1 MDNVVTTTF
10 AFEGDGNVRE
20 YVGGYEDWL
29 RQRPAPPPPPA
40 ASRAADPRPSAP
52 ADSRAAATLTSK
64 KLSYKEQRELE
75 ALPIEI
81 EALEAEEQAL
91 NARIAGPE
99 FYKEGREAIDAAL
112 ARLAAVTRQ
121 LGDAYTRWH
130 ELESR
135 SS

>member
-1 MDNVVTTTF
+1 MSETVV
-10 AFEGDGNVRE
+10 
-20 YVGGYEDWL
+20 
-29 RQRPAPPPPPA
+29 
-40 ASRAADPRPSAP
+40 RAAVQGHLRHRRSC
-52 ADSRAAATLTSK
+52 RC
-64 KLSYKEQRELE
+64 KEQRELE

-81 EALEAEEQAL
+81 ESLEAEEQAL

-99 FYKEGREAIDAAL
+99 FYKEGHEAIDAAL